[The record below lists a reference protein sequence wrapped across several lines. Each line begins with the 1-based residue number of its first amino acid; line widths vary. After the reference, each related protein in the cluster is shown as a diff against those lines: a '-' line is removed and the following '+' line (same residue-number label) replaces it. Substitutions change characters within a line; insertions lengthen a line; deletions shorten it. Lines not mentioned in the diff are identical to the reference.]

1 MSERLEV
8 NAHFLDRLVEA
19 GQARG
24 IEATEDIVCGNGVKL
39 VAKGA
44 AIDARM
50 RERLLQH
57 KLRKPLE
64 ACTRI
69 VAGVSARPMDAMA
82 DRLMNEHALLASL
95 CRPEQAATV
104 MEGFRDL
111 RLSTPLDTLLTV
123 YADSGPGK
131 LEHAVGVSLIAG
143 ALATTLHPEWPL
155 GPVLVA
161 GLVHD
166 IGELYIDPAILG
178 AQTRLTPEQWR
189 HVVAHP
195 VIAAGLLRELPGAG
209 PAIAEAVL
217 HHHERLDGLGFPAGI
232 AGGHWSAHGQVLAM
246 AEMMMEMLEAGPCAG
261 IQARVRLKLMH
272 TQFDRRLLDWVGRC
286 CREVVRAPAQ
296 DPGQDLK
303 PRIQALR
310 ERLSAQ
316 CEFQAR
322 WSVRS
327 DDGRVQ
333 ALMQR
338 LEQRL
343 LGVHQAFASTGL
355 TDALDDGEL
364 TAQERAEL
372 DIIAAEL
379 DTRLSELAYELHWRA
394 SQLHTGEAAALRQDF
409 EISVPMPLAA

>member
-104 MEGFRDL
+104 MAGFRDL

-123 YADSGPGK
+123 YADSGPDK
-131 LEHAVGVSLIAG
+131 LTHAVGVSLIAG
-143 ALATTLHPEWPL
+143 ALGTTLHPDWPL
-155 GPVLVA
+155 GPLLVA
-161 GLVHD
+161 GLMHD
-166 IGELYIDPAILG
+166 IGELYIDPAIL
-178 AQTRLTPEQWR
+178 AAPARLTPEQWR

-195 VIAAGLLRELPGAG
+195 VIAAGLLRDLPGAG
-209 PAIAEAVL
+209 AAVAEAVL
-217 HHHERLDGLGFPAGI
+217 HHHERLDGLGFPAGVG
-232 AGGHWSAHGQVLAM
+232 GGHWSGTGQILAM
-246 AEMMMEMLEAGPCAG
+246 AEMMMEMLEAGPGAG
-261 IQARVRLKLMH
+261 TQACVRLKLMH

-286 CREVVRAPAQ
+286 CRDVAGTSPQQV
-296 DPGQDLK
+296 GQDLR

-322 WSVRS
+322 WSVRAA
-327 DDGRVQ
+327 DARVQ
-333 ALMQR
+333 ALLQR
-338 LEQRL
+338 VEQRL
-343 LGVHQAFASTGL
+343 LGVHQALASTGL
-355 TDALDDGEL
+355 TDALDDDGL
-364 TAQERAEL
+364 TPDEAAEL

-394 SQLHTGEAAALRQDF
+394 SQLPPGEAAALRHDF
-409 EISVPMPLAA
+409 EVSVPMPLAA

>member
-19 GQARG
+19 GQTRG

-44 AIDARM
+44 AIDGRM
-50 RERLLQH
+50 RDRLLQH

-69 VAGVSARPMDAMA
+69 VAGVSARPMDAIA
-82 DRLMNEHALLASL
+82 DRLMHEHALLGSL

-104 MEGFRDL
+104 LAGFRDL
-111 RLSTPLDTLLTV
+111 RLSVPMDTLLTV
-123 YADSGPGK
+123 YADSGPTK
-131 LEHAVGVSLIAG
+131 LMHAVGVSLIAG
-143 ALATTLHPEWPL
+143 ALTTTLHPERPL
-155 GPVLVA
+155 APVLVA
-161 GLVHD
+161 GLMHD
-166 IGELYIDPAILG
+166 VGELYIDPAILG
-178 AQTRLTPEQWR
+178 TSTRLTPEQWR

-195 VIAAGLLRELPGAG
+195 VIAAGLLRDLTGG
-209 PAIAEAVL
+209 SAEVAQAVL
-217 HHHERLDGLGFPAGI
+217 QHHERLDGLGFPSGVG
-232 AGGHWSAHGQVLAM
+232 GGHWSGAGQMLAM
-246 AEMMMEMLEAGPCAG
+246 AELMMELLEAGDGAG
-261 IQARVRLKLMH
+261 SQARVKLKLMH
-272 TQFDRRLLDWVGRC
+272 TQFDRQLLDWVGRC
-286 CREVVRAPAQ
+286 CRDAAPAAPADARQ
-296 DPGQDLK
+296 DPW

-322 WSVRS
+322 WSCRTA
-327 DDGRVQ
+327 DARVQ

-338 LEQRL
+338 LEKRL
-343 LGVHQAFASTGL
+343 LGVHQAMASTGL
-355 TDALDDGEL
+355 SDALDDDGL
-364 TAQERAEL
+364 TPREAAEL

-394 SQLHTGEAAALRQDF
+394 SQLPPGEATALCRDF
-409 EISVPMPLAA
+409 EVSVPMPLAA

>member
-19 GQARG
+19 GQGRG

-69 VAGVSARPMDAMA
+69 VAGVSTRPMDAMA

-95 CRPEQAATV
+95 CRPEQAAAV
-104 MEGFRDL
+104 LAGFREL
-111 RLSTPLDTLLTV
+111 RLSAPLDTLLTV
-123 YADSGPGK
+123 YADSGPDK
-131 LEHAVGVSLIAG
+131 LTHAVGVSLIAG
-143 ALATTLHPEWPL
+143 ALTTTLHPDRPL
-155 GPVLVA
+155 GPLLVA
-161 GLVHD
+161 GLMHD
-166 IGELYIDPAILG
+166 IGELYIDPAIL
-178 AQTRLTPEQWR
+178 ATPTRLTPEQWR

-195 VIAAGLLRELPGAG
+195 VIAAGLLRDLPGAG

-217 HHHERLDGLGFPAGI
+217 HHHERLDGFGFPAGL
-232 AGGHWSAHGQVLAM
+232 AGGHWSGTGQVLAM

-261 IQARVRLKLMH
+261 TQARVRLKLMH
-272 TQFDRRLLDWVGRC
+272 AQFDRRLLDWVGRC
-286 CREVVRAPAQ
+286 CREAAGATPAEAG
-296 DPGQDLK
+296 PDLR
-303 PRIQALR
+303 PRLQALR
-310 ERLSAQ
+310 ERLAAQ

-322 WSVRS
+322 WSLRT
-327 DDGRVQ
+327 DDARVQ

-355 TDALDDGEL
+355 SDALEDDGL
-364 TAQERAEL
+364 TPDEAAEL

-379 DTRLSELAYELHWRA
+379 DTRLSDLAYELHWRA
-394 SQLHTGEAAALRQDF
+394 GQLPPGEAAALRHDF
-409 EISVPMPLAA
+409 EVSVPMPLAA

>member
-69 VAGVSARPMDAMA
+69 VAGVSARPMDAIA

-95 CRPEQAATV
+95 CRPEQAAAV
-104 MEGFRDL
+104 LAGFRDL
-111 RLSTPLDTLLTV
+111 RLSAPLDTLLTV
-123 YADSGPGK
+123 YADSGAAK
-131 LEHAVGVSLIAG
+131 LMHAVGVSLIAG
-143 ALATTLHPEWPL
+143 ALTTTLHADRPL

-161 GLVHD
+161 GLMHD
-166 IGELYIDPAILG
+166 IGELYIDPAIL
-178 AQTRLTPEQWR
+178 ATPARLTPQQWR

-195 VIAAGLLRELPGAG
+195 VIAAGLLRELPGGSAE
-209 PAIAEAVL
+209 IAQAVL
-217 HHHERLDGLGFPAGI
+217 EHHERLDGLGFPAGVG
-232 AGGHWSAHGQVLAM
+232 AGHWSGTGQVLAM
-246 AEMMMEMLEAGPCAG
+246 AELMMELLEAGDGAG
-261 IQARVRLKLMH
+261 SQARVRLKLMH
-272 TQFDRRLLDWVGRC
+272 TQFDRALLDWVGRC
-286 CREVVRAPAQ
+286 CREAAGAPPADAGH
-296 DPGQDLK
+296 DPR
-303 PRIQALR
+303 PRIHALR

-322 WSVRS
+322 WACRTT
-327 DDGRVQ
+327 DARVQ

-343 LGVHQAFASTGL
+343 LGVHQAMASTGL
-355 TDALDDGEL
+355 ADALDDDGL
-364 TAQERAEL
+364 TPAEAAEL

-394 SQLHTGEAAALRQDF
+394 SQLPPGEATALCRDF
-409 EISVPMPLAA
+409 EVSVPMPLAA

>member
-24 IEATEDIVCGNGVKL
+24 IEATEDIVAGNGVKL

-50 RERLLQH
+50 RERLLQY

-69 VAGVSARPMDAMA
+69 VAGVSTRPMDAMA

-95 CRPEQAATV
+95 CRPEQASAV
-104 MEGFRDL
+104 LEGFRDL
-111 RLSTPLDTLLTV
+111 RLSAPLDTLLTV
-123 YADSGPGK
+123 YADSAPDK
-131 LEHAVGVSLIAG
+131 LPHAVGVSLIAG

-161 GLVHD
+161 GLLHD
-166 IGELYIDPAILG
+166 VGELYIDPTILR
-178 AQTRLTPEQWR
+178 APTRLTPDQWR

-209 PAIAEAVL
+209 PGVAEAVL
-217 HHHERLDGLGFPAGI
+217 HHHERLDGLGFPAGV
-232 AGGHWSAHGQVLAM
+232 GGGQWSGPGQILAM
-246 AEMMMEMLEAGPCAG
+246 AEMVMEMLASGPGAGA
-261 IQARVRLKLMH
+261 QARVRLKLMH
-272 TQFDRRLLDWVGRC
+272 TQFDRHLLDWVGRC
-286 CREVVRAPAQ
+286 CREVAQSAPPEAGR
-296 DPGQDLK
+296 PL
-303 PRIQALR
+303 RSRVQALR

-322 WSVRS
+322 WSVRAT
-327 DDGRVQ
+327 DAGIQ
-333 ALMQR
+333 ALMHR
-338 LEQRL
+338 VEQRL
-343 LGVHQAFASTGL
+343 LVVHQAMASTGL
-355 TDALDDGEL
+355 VDMLDDDSL
-364 TAQERAEL
+364 TPQEAAEL
-372 DIIAAEL
+372 EVIAGEL

-394 SQLHTGEAAALRQDF
+394 SLLPAGDATVMRRDF